1 VGEATDELAA
11 TTMMEAGRTPIDR
24 KFCGFLSVS
33 RSLQIIAVG
42 LLLLIVVATVHQ
54 LMTLRAAIVGDTAN
68 QMARL
73 DMVFAEQTGRAIE
86 TVDFIVRNA
95 IETLQTERAAKAPDA
110 AGFDAL
116 LIRRIAGVR
125 QLTELVITDASGHVE
140 YATQPGPD
148 KLPEQ
153 GMAALAFHIANPTA
167 GLRISPPFHGPDGK
181 WTALLTRAIVGSD
194 GGVIGIGAAYLNL
207 AYFEDFYHAVE
218 LNENGSIILHLRD
231 GTVLARF
238 PHIDSAIGTSFADTP
253 PFKDILSHEIAGTL
267 LMESPIDGSI
277 RVTAIRALRAFP
289 LAVMVSVEQGRL
301 LSNWRRQAWEFAI
314 GASIATVL
322 IVGLLLLLARRS
334 MQVEALLGETRSAKD
349 AAEREHQQALEQMA
363 ERDRAEAALRQA
375 QRIEAVGQL
384 TGGVAHDFN
393 NLLTVLIGNID
404 LIQSMGPLLPGMN
417 ERLEAMRAAAVRGA
431 TLTGHLLAFARRQP
445 LLPRTVDLN
454 AAVTGMQDLLQSA
467 LGRRVQMDMR
477 LAGDLW
483 PAMVDPTQI
492 ELVILNLAINARDAI
507 QGAGIV
513 TIETGNRHRGPPAR
527 AEEPAEGDYVVVIVR
542 DTGSGMTPEVQAKAF
557 EPFFTTKGPGAGS
570 GLGLSQV
577 FGTAHQSGG
586 DVQIASAPGEGT
598 SVSVFLPRAMVV
610 AERTPVAPIAIG
622 QARGGSANVLLV
634 DDDDAVRITTSDLLS
649 GLGYTVQEA
658 ADGAAA
664 LELLDRGAAI
674 DVMVTDV
681 VMPGMSGSELARRVR
696 AMRPALPIVFISGY
710 SESDGLAEGLLGHL
724 VRKPFR
730 AAQLQEQIEEAIDQ
744 ARTASVA

>member
-1 VGEATDELAA
+1 
-11 TTMMEAGRTPIDR
+11 
-24 KFCGFLSVS
+24 
-33 RSLQIIAVG
+33 
-42 LLLLIVVATVHQ
+42 
-54 LMTLRAAIVGDTAN
+54 
-68 QMARL
+68 
-73 DMVFAEQTGRAIE
+73 
-86 TVDFIVRNA
+86 
-95 IETLQTERAAKAPDA
+95 
-110 AGFDAL
+110 
-116 LIRRIAGVR
+116 
-125 QLTELVITDASGHVE
+125 
-140 YATQPGPD
+140 
-148 KLPEQ
+148 
-153 GMAALAFHIANPTA
+153 
-167 GLRISPPFHGPDGK
+167 
-181 WTALLTRAIVGSD
+181 
-194 GGVIGIGAAYLNL
+194 
-207 AYFEDFYHAVE
+207 
-218 LNENGSIILHLRD
+218 
-231 GTVLARF
+231 
-238 PHIDSAIGTSFADTP
+238 
-253 PFKDILSHEIAGTL
+253 
-267 LMESPIDGSI
+267 
-277 RVTAIRALRAFP
+277 
-289 LAVMVSVEQGRL
+289 
-301 LSNWRRQAWEFAI
+301 
-314 GASIATVL
+314 
-322 IVGLLLLLARRS
+322 LLLLLARRS
-334 MQVEALLGETRSAKD
+334 KQVEALLGETRLAKD

-404 LIQSMGPLLPGMN
+404 LIQSMGPLQPGMN

-445 LLPRTVDLN
+445 LLPRAVDLN

-477 LAGDLW
+477 LAEDLW

-507 QGAGIV
+507 QGAGMV

-542 DTGSGMTPEVQAKAF
+542 DTGTGMTPEVQAKAF

-586 DVQIASAPGEGT
+586 DVQIESAPGEGT
-598 SVSVFLPRAMVV
+598 SVSVFMPRAMVV
-610 AERTPVAPIAIG
+610 AERAPVASVAIV
-622 QARGGSANVLLV
+622 QARSGSANVLLV

-664 LELLDRGAAI
+664 LELLDGGAAI

-681 VMPGMSGSELARRVR
+681 VMPGMSGPELVRRVR
-696 AMRPALPIVFISGY
+696 AMRPGLPIVFISGY
-710 SESDGLAEGLLGHL
+710 SESDGLAEGSLGRL

-744 ARTASVA
+744 ARAASVA